1 VRLRVWLL
9 AIAAVGTA
17 LVAGTMQAAD
27 GGTRAVAKLNGVF
40 SPRGF
45 FNIIVR
51 LNRLDGAE
59 WAKLDLKKSQITVD
73 FAPGTEVT
81 AESMQQVERQA
92 GYKPGPVTIEPL
104 TPPVD
109 RSAPG
114 WKRLKH
120 PGTKNAVAR
129 WFELNF

>member
-1 VRLRVWLL
+1 MRLCVWLV
-9 AIAAVGTA
+9 AIAVVGTA
-17 LVAGTMQAAD
+17 LTAGTKQTAA

-51 LNRLDGAE
+51 LNQMEGAE

-73 FAPGTEVT
+73 FAPGAEVT
-81 AESMQQVERQA
+81 PESLQQAERQA
-92 GYKPGPVTIEPL
+92 GYKPGPVTIERL
-104 TPPVD
+104 APPVD
-109 RSAPG
+109 HSAPG

-120 PGTKNAVAR
+120 PRTKNPVAR
-129 WFELNF
+129 WIELNF

>member
-1 VRLRVWLL
+1 MRLPASLL
-9 AIAAVGTA
+9 GIAVVGTA
-17 LVAGTMQAAD
+17 LVAGTSQSAD

-73 FAPGTEVT
+73 FAPGIEVT
-81 AESMQQVERQA
+81 PESLQQVERQA
-92 GYKPGPVTIEPL
+92 GYKPGPVTIERL

-120 PGTKNAVAR
+120 PRTKNQVAR

>member
-1 VRLRVWLL
+1 MRRRAWLPAMVL
-9 AIAAVGTA
+9 AGTA
-17 LVAGTMQAAD
+17 LRAGRPQSPEA
-27 GGTRAVAKLNGVF
+27 GTRAVAKLNGVF

-51 LNRLDGAE
+51 LNRMDGAE

-73 FAPGTEVT
+73 FAPGIEVT
-81 AESMQQVERQA
+81 PEIIQQAERQA

-104 TPPVD
+104 TPLVD

-114 WKRLKH
+114 WQRLKH
-120 PGTKNAVAR
+120 PRTKSPVAR

>member
-1 VRLRVWLL
+1 MSVRMRLG
-9 AIAAVGTA
+9 IAAVLGAVLTA
-17 LVAGTMQAAD
+17 ATPQAQD

-73 FAPGTEVT
+73 FAKGTKVT
-81 AESMQQVERQA
+81 AESMQQVEREA
-92 GYKPGPVTIEPL
+92 GYKPGPVQIEPL
-104 TPPVD
+104 TGAVD

-114 WKRLKH
+114 WTKLKH
-120 PGTKNAVAR
+120 PRTKNQVAR
-129 WFELNF
+129 WIELNF